1 VGKLHVNRIN
11 QASFAMVMTLAAC
24 ANPSV
29 PLDSGAGGGTTAGT
43 AGSGAGGGS
52 AGGGTTVGTG
62 GGGPMG
68 SWKNTTS
75 NLANLPSECGNMT
88 SVTVKPDEDM
98 IIAGVAQNGLWA
110 STDGGASWSAL
121 GTGMGSAK
129 IINRPTQVIFD
140 PNDKNRFWE
149 VGIYSG
155 GGVFETHDH
164 GVTFTQ
170 LGMVSHCDLA
180 AVDFTDPDRKT
191 LLAGGHEQSKKLY
204 RSTDAG
210 MTWPEIGATIPETTF
225 CTLPLMFDAK
235 TYLVGCGGFGG
246 GNPSIIRTEDGG
258 ATWTRVTDGG
268 GGGAPLVASD
278 GSIYW
283 STFNGGGMVRSTD
296 QGRTWKAVVGGGV
309 LSGVPPVELPDGRIA
324 TVAKKVIATS
334 ADHGATWIAATTPVA
349 FDGEAVGVVYSAARK
364 AFYAWHFTC
373 VAGDNPVPVDA
384 IQRYDFDY
392 QTN

>member
-1 VGKLHVNRIN
+1 MYPKSSGPRYLAMTALRTIESGMPNTCAATSIKVLRSTRRCVLRVLSSALADCTILEPRSVPRGLLCVHPVRDSESPSGGRKSQDDGRKIVGKLHVNRIN

-180 AVDFTDPDRKT
+180 AVDFTDPDRK
-191 LLAGGHEQSKKLY
+191 
-204 RSTDAG
+204 
-210 MTWPEIGATIPETTF
+210 
-225 CTLPLMFDAK
+225 
-235 TYLVGCGGFGG
+235 
-246 GNPSIIRTEDGG
+246 
-258 ATWTRVTDGG
+258 
-268 GGGAPLVASD
+268 
-278 GSIYW
+278 
-283 STFNGGGMVRSTD
+283 
-296 QGRTWKAVVGGGV
+296 
-309 LSGVPPVELPDGRIA
+309 
-324 TVAKKVIATS
+324 
-334 ADHGATWIAATTPVA
+334 
-349 FDGEAVGVVYSAARK
+349 
-364 AFYAWHFTC
+364 
-373 VAGDNPVPVDA
+373 
-384 IQRYDFDY
+384 
-392 QTN
+392 